1 MDIAALIESYLAG
14 PENLRHAI
22 AGMTS
27 AQLVARP
34 VAGKWSSLEVVCHL
48 ADTDANIAHRIKRVL
63 SEDGPTFERVNP
75 AGMVAA
81 LAYHERDAA
90 EEIALIELTR
100 RQIVRIVRAMPPES
114 WERTGIIG
122 DRGART
128 VTQMVKGAVDHFAH
142 HLPFLDEKR
151 IALGIER

>member
-34 VAGKWSSLEVVCHL
+34 VAGKWSSLAVVCHL
-48 ADTDANIAHRIKRVL
+48 ADTDANIAH
-63 SEDGPTFERVNP
+63 
-75 AGMVAA
+75 
-81 LAYHERDAA
+81 
-90 EEIALIELTR
+90 